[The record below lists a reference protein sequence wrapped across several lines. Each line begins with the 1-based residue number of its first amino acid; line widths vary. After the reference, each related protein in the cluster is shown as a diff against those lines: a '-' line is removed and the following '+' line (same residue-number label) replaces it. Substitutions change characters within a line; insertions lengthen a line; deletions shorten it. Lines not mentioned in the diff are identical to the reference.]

1 MDGAENVPVLC
12 KVPFYLNVC
21 KYHAWCLLTGVPQ
34 KKSKAPVPHTHFQ
47 KKNLYLTTYVLL
59 CLD

>member
-47 KKNLYLTTYVLL
+47 KKKPVPHN
-59 CLD
+59 